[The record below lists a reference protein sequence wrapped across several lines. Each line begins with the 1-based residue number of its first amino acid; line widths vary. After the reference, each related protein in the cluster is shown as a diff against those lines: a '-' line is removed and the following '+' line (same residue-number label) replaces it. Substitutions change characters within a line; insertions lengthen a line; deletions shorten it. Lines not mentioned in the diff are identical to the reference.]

1 MKIKSFLLVLLA
13 LCLTVCL
20 CACGDDVAPSDDS
33 SKGDQGNK
41 DSGSTTSSTTVTT
54 TSTTAKVK
62 VAKYTITVVD
72 EGGNPIPQVM
82 VQLCLTSCT
91 PAMTNAEGIASFQM
105 VEADYS
111 IKFASIPEGYEDDKT
126 EYHFDEGS
134 YEKTLVLKAVA

>member
-20 CACGDDVAPSDDS
+20 CACGDDVVPNDDS
-33 SKGDQGNK
+33 SKGNQNNDK
-41 DSGSTTSSTTVTT
+41 SSTT
-54 TSTTAKVK
+54 TSTTAPTTTTTKVP
-62 VAKYTITVVD
+62 VAKYTIKVVD

-91 PAMTNAEGIASFQM
+91 PAMTQADGTATFQM
-105 VEADYS
+105 VEANYD
-111 IKFASIPEGYEDDKT
+111 IKFASIPEGYAADET
-126 EYHFDEGS
+126 VYHFDEGS